1 MRVLVKAAL
10 LAFILGSAFWV
21 GDAPLAQDNCDYG
34 GNHTIQVRPDGAG
47 GVELTYR
54 GGPGDSVQVCVGD
67 TVSWVLTGSDRTF
80 FVDFFAGVPF
90 EGPGRRPNNSRLT
103 VTIEAEP
110 GEYDYDVG
118 WDGEPGMDPKLVV
131 SR

>member
-1 MRVLVKAAL
+1 MR
-10 LAFILGSAFWV
+10 ILGKLALVSLVLSSAFWV
-21 GDAPLAQDNCDYG
+21 GNVSIAQDTCNYG
-34 GNHTIQVRPDGAG
+34 PNHTIQVRPDGAG

-54 GGPGDSVQVCVGD
+54 GGSGESVQVCVGD

-80 FVDFFAGVPF
+80 FVDFFDGVPF
-90 EGPGRRPNNSRLT
+90 DGPGRRPNNSRLT

-110 GEYDYDVG
+110 GDYDYDVG
-118 WDGEPGMDPKLVV
+118 WDGEPGRDPKLVV

>member
-1 MRVLVKAAL
+1 MKILGKVAL

-21 GDAPLAQDNCDYG
+21 GGEPMAQGNCDRG

-80 FVDFFAGVPF
+80 FVDFFNGAPFAG
-90 EGPGRRPNNSRLT
+90 GDRRGNNSRLT

-110 GEYDYDVG
+110 GDYDYDVG